1 MGQDPEN
8 FSGRNQE
15 IFLKIYLDIQLD
27 EGNLKFW
34 IGSRPKK
41 FQPGRLVPVY
51 FFRVATQIL
60 TCRISR
66 TIQLMI
72 LFRDIKLFKEIIAFL
87 RFSR

>member
-15 IFLKIYLDIQLD
+15 IFRKIYLDIQLD
-27 EGNLKFW
+27 EGNKKFW

-41 FQPGRLVPVY
+41 IQPGRLVPVY

-66 TIQLMI
+66 WIQLMI
-72 LFRDIKLFKEIIAFL
+72 L
-87 RFSR
+87 